1 MVSTTKEKMEVM
13 QAYLEGKTIL
23 TIPAIATHATWR
35 VMEVEHGAEPAWNW
49 YASDYRVKPEPKVI
63 WVNEYKS
70 EHDICHGSKEG
81 AEEDA
86 APSCIRVAVEYREVL
101 GAE

>member
-1 MVSTTKEKMEVM
+1 MMKTTKEKMEVM
-13 QAYLEGKTIL
+13 QAFLDGKLLQRQSVDCPTGRW
-23 TIPAIATHATWR
+23 HR
-35 VMEVEHGAEPAWNW
+35 VGTEPAWNW
-49 YASDYRVKPEPKVI
+49 FGIDYRVKPEPKVI

-70 EHDICHGSKEG
+70 EFDVIRHSKEE

-86 APSCIRVAVEYREVL
+86 GSAAIRVAVKYREVL